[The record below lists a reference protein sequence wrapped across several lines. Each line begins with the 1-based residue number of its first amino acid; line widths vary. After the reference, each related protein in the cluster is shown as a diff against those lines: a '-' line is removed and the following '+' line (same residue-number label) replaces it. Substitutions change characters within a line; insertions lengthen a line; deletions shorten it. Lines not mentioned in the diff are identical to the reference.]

1 VLRLLELNAELRSA
15 AAVPGGMEFAYQ
27 SSARAL
33 AYFESLPGRVQID
46 GAEAHPVTL
55 GNVMIAPPR
64 PAFRHGLPAIA
75 LARSNTCRSISAVN
89 FPVDVF
95 CWLG

>member
-55 GNVMIAPPR
+55 GNVMMLPR
-64 PAFRHGLPAIA
+64 GQHFVTAYLQ
-75 LARSNTCRSISAVN
+75 
-89 FPVDVF
+89 
-95 CWLG
+95 